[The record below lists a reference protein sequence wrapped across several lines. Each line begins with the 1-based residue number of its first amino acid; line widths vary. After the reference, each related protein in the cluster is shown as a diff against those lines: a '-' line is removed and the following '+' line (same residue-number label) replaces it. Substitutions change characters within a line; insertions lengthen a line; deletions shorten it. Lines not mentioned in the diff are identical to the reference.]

1 VSVVAEFYKC
11 CILLSLQV
19 KARKWILL
27 KHFEGLPKRSDLDLQ
42 EEELPPLK
50 DGEFLAEAVYLSVD
64 PYMRGFSKSMKP
76 GDVMIGEQVAR
87 IVESKNANFSA
98 GDFIT
103 ARFGWRSHTIAD
115 GTNKL
120 QAARK
125 IDATLSQPKSTAIGI
140 LGMPGATAYFGVL
153 EILTPK
159 EGETMVVNGAAG
171 AVGSVVGQLAK
182 IKGCRV
188 IGFAGSDEKV
198 AYLKELGFDAAYNYK
213 TVSSLSDALK
223 EGCPNGID
231 MYFDNVSYCMFV
243 CYFQSRHNL
252 YKYSYCSHGHTTS
265 CPIPFLYVN

>member
-1 VSVVAEFYKC
+1 M
-11 CILLSLQV
+11 V

-140 LGMPGATAYFGVL
+140 LGMPGLVIVCCGV
-153 EILTPK
+153 IR
-159 EGETMVVNGAAG
+159 MSIFIISFRDV
-171 AVGSVVGQLAK
+171 
-182 IKGCRV
+182 
-188 IGFAGSDEKV
+188 
-198 AYLKELGFDAAYNYK
+198 
-213 TVSSLSDALK
+213 VSSLAW
-223 EGCPNGID
+223 
-231 MYFDNVSYCMFV
+231 M
-243 CYFQSRHNL
+243 
-252 YKYSYCSHGHTTS
+252 
-265 CPIPFLYVN
+265 PFYTE